1 MKKLPLALAI
11 SALTTVPL
19 TFAETTLYESEQGK
33 FSTYGAL
40 QFEVETY
47 EGQAKFQSQASHLGF
62 SGERQ
67 LKHGLTAFANLEI
80 EYDASRK
87 NKISSD
93 ADDDGELE
101 IYNTYLGVS
110 GGFGELKLGN
120 FDSVIYDLVT
130 GQADIMENL
139 GYRGLVENETHAHGS
154 SLAYTL
160 PEFVDGLEIAL
171 AVKHYASA
179 KALDAG
185 TSSDTSKQQFNFQF
199 AANYSLTNEFSLG
212 FGVDQNNKNVDHIEH
227 HPIAGDER
235 AVLSKANGKT
245 DPIFALSALYANE
258 TFHLGLTAEKSG
270 DFKLANLTGG
280 FNYGAG
286 EVYALVSFADDS
298 DEKGVDWG
306 LGANYELG
314 EDFLVYAEVAR
325 GNDKNS
331 ELQGSNGKA
340 TQAITFGAA
349 YYW

>member
-47 EGQAKFQSQASHLGF
+47 DGQAKFQSQASHLGF
-62 SGERQ
+62 SSERQ
-67 LKHGLTAFANLEI
+67 LKHGLTAFANLEF

-87 NKISSD
+87 SKVGS
-93 ADDDGELE
+93 DDDDSELE
-101 IYNTYLGVS
+101 IYNTFIGVS

-120 FDSVIYDLVT
+120 FDSVIFDLVT

-139 GYRGLVENETHAHGS
+139 GYRGLVEDETHAHGS

-171 AVKHYASA
+171 AVKHYSSEEADGVNPSAS
-179 KALDAG
+179 K
-185 TSSDTSKQQFNFQF
+185 KQEFNFQF
-199 AANYSLTNEFSLG
+199 AANYQLTEEFSLG
-212 FGVDQNNKNVDHIEH
+212 FGVDQNNDKADDYLD
-227 HPIAGDER
+227 GD
-235 AVLSKANGKT
+235 A
-245 DPIFALSALYANE
+245 IFALSALYATE

-270 DFKLANLTGG
+270 DFKLANLSGG
-280 FNYGAG
+280 FDYGAG

-314 EDFLVYAEVAR
+314 EDFLVYAEIAR

-331 ELQGSNGKA
+331 ELPGSNGKA

>member
-1 MKKLPLALAI
+1 MKKLPLALAVASVI
-11 SALTTVPL
+11 AAPL
-19 TFAETTLYESEQGK
+19 AAAETTLYEGEQGK

-47 EGQAKFQSQASHLGF
+47 EGQAQFQSQASHLGF

-67 LKHGLTAFANLEI
+67 LKHGLTAFANLEF

-87 NKISSD
+87 SKVGS
-93 ADDDGELE
+93 DDDDDDSELE
-101 IYNTYLGVS
+101 IYNTFIGVS

-171 AVKHYASA
+171 AVKHYSSEEADGVNPSAS
-179 KALDAG
+179 K
-185 TSSDTSKQQFNFQF
+185 KQEFNFQF

-212 FGVDQNNKNVDHIEH
+212 FGVDQNSKDAEETGLVDAKGE
-227 HPIAGDER
+227 
-235 AVLSKANGKT
+235 T